1 MQKVKIRVAPF
12 DEKGSQMTNSVE
24 VAGRLGGRVTQR
36 ELPSGDIA
44 TGFAVIVDRP
54 ASDQVGSTK
63 VDTMPCQTFRESVA
77 KKVLAMEPGTSVSCT
92 GVLRRRFWKS
102 PGGLA
107 SALEIE
113 VRAIKRVA
121 Q

>member
-1 MQKVKIRVAPF
+1 
-12 DEKGSQMTNSVE
+12 MTNSVE
-24 VAGRLGGRVTQR
+24 VVGRLGSRVTQR

-54 ASDQVGSTK
+54 VNDQVGNTK

-77 KKVLAMEPGTSVSCT
+77 KKVMAMEPGTPVSCT

-107 SALEIE
+107 SAVEIE
-113 VRAIKRVA
+113 VRAIKRA
-121 Q
+121 AP

>member
-1 MQKVKIRVAPF
+1 
-12 DEKGSQMTNSVE
+12 MTNSVE
-24 VAGRLGGRVTQR
+24 VVGRLGSRVTQR

-54 ASDQVGSTK
+54 VSDQVGSTK

-77 KKVLAMEPGTSVSCT
+77 KKVMAMEPGTQVSCT

-102 PGGLA
+102 PSGLA

-113 VRAIKRVA
+113 VRALKRA
-121 Q
+121 TQ

>member
-1 MQKVKIRVAPF
+1 M
-12 DEKGSQMTNSVE
+12 SNSVE
-24 VAGRLGGRVTQR
+24 VAGRLGSRVTQR

-54 ASDQVGSTK
+54 VSDQVGSAK

-77 KKVLAMEPGTSVSCT
+77 KKVMTLEPGTGVSCT

-102 PGGLA
+102 SGGLA

-113 VRAIKRVA
+113 VRSLKRSP
-121 Q
+121 

>member
-1 MQKVKIRVAPF
+1 
-12 DEKGSQMTNSVE
+12 MTNSVE
-24 VAGRLGGRVTQR
+24 VIGRLGNRVTQR
-36 ELPSGDIA
+36 ELPSGDVA
-44 TGFAVIVDRP
+44 TSFAVIVDRP
-54 ASDQVGSTK
+54 TSEQIGSAK

-77 KKVLAMEPGTSVSCT
+77 KKVMAMEPGTQVSCT

-113 VRAIKRVA
+113 VRALKRA
-121 Q
+121 TT

>member
-1 MQKVKIRVAPF
+1 
-12 DEKGSQMTNSVE
+12 MTNRVE
-24 VAGRLGGRVTQR
+24 VVGRLGGRVTQR

-54 ASDQVGSTK
+54 ASDQVGTTK

-77 KKVLAMEPGTSVSCT
+77 KKVLAMEPGTQVSCM
-92 GVLRRRFWKS
+92 GVLRRRFWRS
-102 PGGLA
+102 SGGLA

-113 VRAIKRVA
+113 VRALKRA
-121 Q
+121 T

>member
-1 MQKVKIRVAPF
+1 
-12 DEKGSQMTNSVE
+12 MTNRVE
-24 VAGRLGGRVTQR
+24 VVGRLGGRVTQR

-54 ASDQVGSTK
+54 ASDQVGTTK

-77 KKVLAMEPGTSVSCT
+77 KKVLAMEPGTQVSCM
-92 GVLRRRFWKS
+92 GVLRRRFWRS
-102 PGGLA
+102 SGGLA

-113 VRAIKRVA
+113 VRALKRET
-121 Q
+121 